1 MNWSRGK
8 VGRVGVLV
16 ALLASAGGCY
26 VYTAAP
32 TNPAPGTQLKLE
44 LSDKG
49 RVGLGDSVGSG
60 AQAIEG
66 TTVVTTDTSFAL
78 KVSQVSYLNGLSNKW
93 SGENL
98 LVSRDFVSTAKEK
111 KFSSGRTWT
120 TVAAVGA
127 ALVAFIASRSLF
139 GSGNPNSEGGN
150 GPPNQ
155 N

>member
-1 MNWSRGK
+1 
-8 VGRVGVLV
+8 VLIV
-16 ALLASAGGCY
+16 LLATAGGCY
-26 VYTAAP
+26 VYSAAP
-32 TNPAPGTQLKLE
+32 ANPAPGTELVLE

-60 AQAIEG
+60 AQSIAG
-66 TTVVTTDTSFAL
+66 TTVATTDTSFAL
-78 KVSQVSYLNGLSNKW
+78 RVSQVSYLNGQSNKW
-93 SGENL
+93 TGENL
-98 LVSRDFVSTAKEK
+98 LVSRDFVSNAKEK

-120 TVAAVGA
+120 TAAAVGA

-139 GSGNPNSEGGN
+139 GSGSGGKDGGG

>member
-1 MNWSRGK
+1 M
-8 VGRVGVLV
+8 RVINAL
-16 ALLASAGGCY
+16 ALATLLLATAGGCY

-32 TNPAPGTQLKLE
+32 TNPAPGTELLLE

-66 TTVVTTDTSFAL
+66 TTVASTDTSFAL
-78 KVSQVSYLNGLSNKW
+78 RVSHVSYLNGLSNKW

-98 LVSRDFVSTAKEK
+98 LVSRDFVSNAKEK

-120 TVAAVGA
+120 TAAAVGA
-127 ALVAFIASRSLF
+127 ALVAFIASRGLF
-139 GSGNPNSEGGN
+139 GSGTPTSQGGT